1 MIGRIGLFFAD
12 VRIPLREASAERAM
26 PEPEIVPVIAVLEMH
41 NLVDVAATVTYLD
54 LLHEQC
60 LFHLDAVLQ

>member
-1 MIGRIGLFFAD
+1 
-12 VRIPLREASAERAM
+12 M

-41 NLVDVAATVTYLD
+41 NLVDVTAAITYLD

-60 LFHLDAVLQ
+60 LFHQRAVLQ